1 MIAMK
6 KGIASAGGYRKYKTY
21 TRLINS
27 WTWQQLRHRKFVN
40 NPICEMCAKEGRVTP
55 TEEVHHIKPVESGRD
70 DAEMRKL
77 AYDYDN
83 LQSLCKACHARVH
96 AKEKKPM
103 KENSKDFFA
112 KYM

>member
-1 MIAMK
+1 MRK
-6 KGIASAGGYRKYKTY
+6 VIASAGGYKKYKIY
-21 TRLINS
+21 TQLINS

-40 NPICEMCAKEGRVTP
+40 NPICEMCASEGRVTP
-55 TEEVHHIKPVESGRD
+55 TEEVHHVKPVESGRD
-70 DAEMRKL
+70 EAEMRRL
-77 AYDYDN
+77 AYDYNN

-103 KENSKDFFA
+103 KESCKDFFA